1 MVNGI
6 SAKTY
11 QAYYTKSD
19 PLIAYMTRMLAVVD
33 GMRVLEP
40 CAGDGVFIDALL
52 TQFPSL
58 PIDAFELNPEA
69 VQILKQ
75 KYREVSNVSVTR
87 ADTLIHAE
95 LTLGADFG
103 GSYDRVIAN
112 PPYGAWQDYDHRKSL
127 KKIYPDLYIKE
138 TYSLFLYAATR
149 LLREQGVLVFIVP
162 DTWLNLHRH
171 TKLRR
176 HLLKRTK
183 IQEICLF
190 PSSFFPKVNFG
201 YANLCI
207 VTLRKSLSTEE
218 CLSNKF
224 NVFTGFRK
232 PEQLVEHEKDAV
244 KCHEFSQGS
253 VLNNVDSALLV
264 SGNEQLHVLINQA
277 ERRIGDIAD
286 CVTGFYSGN
295 DKKYLRA
302 VSDEA
307 RNSKKYLKIS
317 SELMSHDYLNQSD
330 ILDGI
335 DDKNCFVPIVKGGN
349 AKFLKPDI
357 WYMDWSVES
366 VKSYKSNKKARF
378 QNSRF
383 YFKTGIGVPMISS
396 SQVTASLIEDKMFDQ
411 SIVGVFPR
419 EQHLVYFLLA
429 FFNSSICNRLI
440 RTINPSANNPA
451 NYIKKVPFIKPSEAI
466 LIRIDRLVENILTDL
481 RNNRRYDLSCE
492 REIDSLFTELYQF

>member
-1 MVNGI
+1 MVNGV

-19 PLIAYMTRMLAVVD
+19 PLIAYMTRMLAVAD

-52 TQFPSL
+52 TQFPTL
-58 PIDAFELNPEA
+58 PIDAFELKPEA
-69 VQILKQ
+69 VQILRQ
-75 KYREVSNVSVTR
+75 KYHGVSNVSVTC
-87 ADTLIHAE
+87 ADTLIHEE
-95 LTLGADFG
+95 LRLKADFG
-103 GSYDRVIAN
+103 GAYDRVIAN

-127 KKIYPDLYIKE
+127 KKMYPDLYTKE
-138 TYSLFLYAATR
+138 TYSLFLYAATK
-149 LLREQGVLVFIVP
+149 LLREQGILVFIIP

-176 HLLKRTK
+176 YLLKHTK

-190 PSSFFPKVNFG
+190 PSSFFPQVNFG

-207 VTLRKSLSTEE
+207 VTLQKSLNTEE

-224 NVFTGFRK
+224 NVLTGFKK
-232 PEQLVEHEKDAV
+232 PEQLVEHKKETV
-244 KCHEFSQGS
+244 KCLELSQGS
-253 VLNNVDSALLV
+253 VLNNIDSALLV
-264 SGNEQLHVLINQA
+264 SGNEKVHISINQA

-317 SELMSHDYLNQSD
+317 SELISHDHLNQAD

-349 AKFLKPDI
+349 VKFLKPDI

-383 YFKTGIGVPMISS
+383 YFKTGIGVPMVSS

-419 EQHLVYFLLA
+419 EQQLVYFLLA
-429 FFNSSICNRLI
+429 FFNSSVCNRFI

-451 NYIKKVPFIKPSEAI
+451 NYIKKVPFIAPSEAF
-466 LIRIDRLVENILTDL
+466 LMRINNLVQNILTDL
-481 RNNRRYDLSCE
+481 RSKGLYDLNCE
-492 REIDSLFTELYQF
+492 HEIDSLFTELYQF